1 MSHTYAK
8 PQGDVQMLMYD
19 DKRALTGALSLIES
33 NDKDLAVGDRH
44 SLDGPAIGR
53 FQIHQS
59 AWDDINELR
68 KKDGLP
74 CFTYHSAYNPLASTE
89 YAYYLLNAIRAE
101 FIRCHGHPPAPELLY
116 ACWSLGPSTIKKI
129 KGMRYIIPMQVLH
142 DSIMCFPDPTKP
154 TSCLTSL
161 GYTSRMAKRKL
172 DTGIRYSNLLTAHMT
187 RVRLGHQPLFQ

>member
-1 MSHTYAK
+1 MAHTYAQ
-8 PQGDVQMLMYD
+8 PQAKVQMLMYD
-19 DKRALTGALSLIES
+19 DRRALTGALSLIES
-33 NDKDLAVGDRH
+33 NDVDLAVGDRR
-44 SLDGPAIGR
+44 SADGPAIGR

-59 AWDDINELR
+59 AWDDITSLR
-68 KKDGLP
+68 HKDGLQ
-74 CFTYHSAYNPLASTE
+74 CFTYQSAYNPLAAGE

-129 KGMRYIIPMQVLH
+129 KGMRYLVALQVP
-142 DSIMCFPDPTKP
+142 DDCIMLFPEPTKP

-161 GYTSRMAKRKL
+161 GYTARMAKRKL

-187 RVRLGHQPLFQ
+187 RVRLGHQPIFR